1 MFGISFPSKLYLA
14 GSLGSSVQMV
24 MFAHLFG
31 VLLILSP
38 LYRCFITIRQ
48 IVCLGHLDLVLIQ
61 FALVVLGLVLSQCS
75 LFIWGRS
82 WPSIVWLSPLPRT
95 CACWWVALG
104 FWSFTWAFPWLCEAF
119 PLSYVW
125 GRSRLVR
132 WLNRCGCS
140 SSSAFC
146 AVSRAPFSPPLNDH
160 RL

>member
-1 MFGISFPSKLYLA
+1 MFFYLGYFWSFPLSI
-14 GSLGSSVQMV
+14 GVSSPSDRWSLG
-24 MFAHLFG
+24 FG
-31 VLLILSP
+31 PDPVI
-38 LYRCFITIRQ
+38 
-48 IVCLGHLDLVLIQ
+48 CLGHLDLVLIQ
-61 FALVVLGLVLSQCS
+61 FALVVLGLVLSQYS

-95 CACWWVALG
+95 CACWWVNLR